1 MHYTVEGI
9 LCQDYICLRKSSSLF
24 RCLVY
29 QQLTLVIYIKNYF
42 GLDSSHESAFFFGL
56 FLLKQKSVKMA
67 HLSKQE
73 VIFFIFYSLLLL
85 HGGWPV
91 SAMYFLKMNNSV
103 FTSVSVGVCVCVCA
117 FLLLLLKNVFDY
129 WSYFSI
135 KGSSTYFSWDS
146 RGL

>member
-1 MHYTVEGI
+1 MVLTVHMN
-9 LCQDYICLRKSSSLF
+9 LP
-24 RCLVY
+24 
-29 QQLTLVIYIKNYF
+29 
-42 GLDSSHESAFFFGL
+42 FFFEL

-103 FTSVSVGVCVCVCA
+103 FTSVSVGVCVCVHFCFYYWKM
-117 FLLLLLKNVFDY
+117 FLITGLILALKVLAHTSAGIQGAYNRNFQDCGQILIHLLNF
-129 WSYFSI
+129 FS
-135 KGSSTYFSWDS
+135 FVDLE
-146 RGL
+146 RGVHEAYLF